1 MVKVHELPC
10 TLKNAVNFLKAMLE
24 NLSVNLEKV
33 HRKSEKLDQ
42 EVIKSSGQKYLK
54 ITSLLLNKN
63 NC

>member
-1 MVKVHELPC
+1 MVKVHELPY